1 MGFDFTEEQLHVIR
15 SRGAMLPVVATAG
28 SGKTRCLTERYVRA
42 VLDDA
47 ILPSEILAISFTRA
61 SAAEMKLRIA
71 GRFLE
76 LGRSDFAAEV
86 DASPIQTFHSFAES
100 LLRANSIDL
109 GLSPG
114 FEILDEGLKK
124 SWLRQSVSEVL
135 ADIYRNES
143 SSLER
148 VRGWAHFVPSGQR
161 NEFVETHLQK
171 LVDLLFG
178 GDRGIDWYEKNY
190 SSTET
195 VLRQW
200 LAAVGE
206 SPLAEDS
213 SSTELRFAAE
223 ERFPSMDDEAWKR
236 WIEEAEVISFLVRA
250 ACEVQR
256 RLQSMMT
263 EQQKLDFG
271 FLEQL
276 AVEATVDNESVREFI
291 RDRFKM
297 LMVDEAQDINVRQ
310 HRWVRAMPISDKLL
324 VGDPNQSIYR
334 FRHAKPELFRELIRS
349 EEPLTI
355 STNFRST
362 ERIIRLVND
371 LFSTTT
377 GSFGT
382 MRSSD
387 STASEG
393 SIEAWIADGTD
404 ATFKLVEHFKRANDS
419 GIGYGSMAIICDR
432 WDEGQAFY
440 KVLNAANVPARI
452 LEQSETVHRRLE
464 IRDVANALETF
475 LYPHRKPPLIAL
487 LRSPYVGLS
496 MDSILLLAQQ
506 QDLWASLSDFDW
518 PMQEDAKKAADFLV
532 WHERCRDVIPRLPA
546 WEAISVL
553 FHESNW
559 LETAARLPARDTV
572 LPNLQQLQAL
582 ACANQDWDLDTFIS
596 LSEELKLERRI
607 HTVAATHDDLKS
619 SIQILT
625 VHHAKGLEFDLVFVP
640 YGKRSTSIYLGEW
653 VLEETTG
660 ILAYVPSKNHLAP
673 VSAIVKAI
681 EAEEKS
687 EALRKE
693 YVRLTR
699 ARKVLAFEARSAD
712 VKRQGRVLSS
722 ILKPK
727 GIGVNFADPS
737 HLVVRW
743 SELS

>member
-1 MGFDFTEEQLHVIR
+1 MSFDFTEEQLRVIR
-15 SRGAMLPVVATAG
+15 SRGALLPVVATPG

-42 VLDDA
+42 VLDDG
-47 ILPSEILAISFTRA
+47 ILPSQILAISFTRA
-61 SAAEMKLRIA
+61 SAAEMKQRIA
-71 GRFLE
+71 GRFLD

-100 LLRANSIDL
+100 LLRANSINL
-109 GLSPG
+109 GISPG
-114 FEILDEGLKK
+114 FEILDEGMKK

-135 ADIYRNES
+135 TYIYRKES
-143 SSLER
+143 PSLER
-148 VRGWAHFVPSGQR
+148 IRGWAHFVPWRRR
-161 NEFVETHLQK
+161 NEFVETHLLK

-178 GDRGIDWYEKNY
+178 GDRSIDWYETSY
-190 SSTET
+190 SSAEET
-195 VLRQW
+195 VRQW
-200 LAAVGE
+200 LAAGGDTA
-206 SPLAEDS
+206 LAEDR
-213 SSTELRFAAE
+213 SSTDLRSAAE
-223 ERFPSMDDEAWKR
+223 ERFPSLDDAEWKR

-250 ACEVQR
+250 ACAVQR
-256 RLQSMMT
+256 RVTGMMI

-310 HRWVRAMPISDKLL
+310 HRWVRAMPIADKLL

-334 FRHAKPELFRELIRS
+334 FRHAKPELFRELIQS
-349 EEPLTI
+349 EGPLTI
-355 STNFRST
+355 STNFRSS
-362 ERIIRLVND
+362 ENVVRLVND
-371 LFSTTT
+371 LFSTIT

-387 STASEG
+387 TAAHEG
-393 SIEAWIADGTD
+393 SIEAWIADGAD
-404 ATFKLVEHFKRANDS
+404 AHFKLVEHFKRANDS
-419 GIGYGSMAIICDR
+419 GIDYGSMAIICDR

-452 LEQSETVHRRLE
+452 LEQSETVHGRLE

-475 LYPHRKPPLIAL
+475 LYPHRKAPLIAL

-506 QDLWASLSDFDW
+506 QDLWASLSNFDW
-518 PMQEDAKKAADFLV
+518 PMQEDAQKAADFLE
-532 WHERCRDVIPRLPA
+532 WHERCRHVIPRLPA

-582 ACANQDWDLDTFIS
+582 ACANQDWDLETFIS

-640 YGKRSTSIYLGEW
+640 YGKRGTSIYLGEW

-660 ILAYVPSKNHLAP
+660 TLAYVPSQNHLAP
-673 VSAIVKAI
+673 VGAIVKAMGV
-681 EAEEKS
+681 EEKS

-699 ARKVLAFEARSAD
+699 ARKVLAFEGRSAD
-712 VKRQGRVLSS
+712 GKRHGKVLSS

-737 HLVVRW
+737 KLVVRGF
-743 SELS
+743 ELG